1 MVLEKNTI
9 LLQKP
14 LSLKKVLHA
23 VQQLDVA
30 TGS

>member
-1 MVLEKNTI
+1 MSGYTDSTLV
-9 LLQKP
+9 P
-14 LSLKKVLHA
+14 FSLKKVLDA

>member
-1 MVLEKNTI
+1 MVLEKNSI

-14 LSLKKVLHA
+14 FSLKKVLDA

-30 TGS
+30 PGS